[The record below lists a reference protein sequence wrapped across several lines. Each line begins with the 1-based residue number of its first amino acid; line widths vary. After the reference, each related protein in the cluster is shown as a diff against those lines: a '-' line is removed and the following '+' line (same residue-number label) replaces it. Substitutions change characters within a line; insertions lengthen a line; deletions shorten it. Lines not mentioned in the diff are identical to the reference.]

1 MVRTTNFGQRRKN
14 EHFIVPPL
22 AKISFH
28 LLMARPIMIYF
39 LHTKFICMIYKV
51 LAEKL
56 SAQIFLIS
64 KFWQEDAKF
73 KFCQILPL
81 IEPSL
86 VTQKQKYRIKNKEWS
101 H

>member
-1 MVRTTNFGQRRKN
+1 MTDETNQTISFLKKTSALLEAIFSLNNKSPTMVRTTNFGQRRNN

-64 KFWQEDAKF
+64 KFW
-73 KFCQILPL
+73 
-81 IEPSL
+81 
-86 VTQKQKYRIKNKEWS
+86 
-101 H
+101 